1 MDRVYKEHGKHVGK
15 ALTPLV
21 DFDIS
26 VVVEN
31 HTYIRIG
38 GGVKDGILCFFRSNR
53 PLLKQSV
60 FPIGESHCCR
70 FSVRRFSHFSD
81 QEKPTERNRLAIC
94 PYFWKNRL
102 DGAIGFSCPKRTS
115 LVTTC
120 CLMQE
125 PQPYRIDARGRA
137 QAEVGLLLV
146 LTRGQAGVEVSLYVW
161 SCGGSSQQQ
170 SQSCD
175 PAAVHQGRAV
185 FPPTEIARRQNIAVQ
200 KSAVRPCMY
209 SRETFLAVPGTNV
222 YHSD

>member
-60 FPIGESHCCR
+60 FPIDESHCCR

-81 QEKPTERNRLAIC
+81 QEKPIERNRLAIWSIFLEKSTGWR
-94 PYFWKNRL
+94 YRFFLSKKNKPGHYML
-102 DGAIGFSCPKRTS
+102 SHARTS
-115 LVTTC
+115 TI
-120 CLMQE
+120 
-125 PQPYRIDARGRA
+125 PNRRA
-137 QAEVGLLLV
+137 
-146 LTRGQAGVEVSLYVW
+146 W
-161 SCGGSSQQQ
+161 
-170 SQSCD
+170 
-175 PAAVHQGRAV
+175 
-185 FPPTEIARRQNIAVQ
+185 
-200 KSAVRPCMY
+200 
-209 SRETFLAVPGTNV
+209 
-222 YHSD
+222 